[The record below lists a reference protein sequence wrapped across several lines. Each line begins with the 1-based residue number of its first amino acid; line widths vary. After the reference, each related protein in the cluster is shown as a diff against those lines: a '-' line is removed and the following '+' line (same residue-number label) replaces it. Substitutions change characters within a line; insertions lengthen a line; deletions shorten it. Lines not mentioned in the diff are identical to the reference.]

1 MPLDF
6 IIILILTLKTYTLK
20 KDKDKNKTM
29 KLQVDF
35 DKEKEGLG
43 GSSVRL
49 GTRVCK
55 MLPTYNFTDVQGKIF
70 TGLTTV
76 NA

>member
-1 MPLDF
+1 
-6 IIILILTLKTYTLK
+6 
-20 KDKDKNKTM
+20 M

-35 DKEKEGLG
+35 DKEKEGVG

-55 MLPTYNFTDVQGKIF
+55 TLPTYNFTDVGGKIF

-76 NA
+76 NAR